1 MYLIYLTEQ
10 DAWDRSETEGIE
22 RGLSYH
28 KTGKGTRFVT
38 SPKLT
43 NEDTY
48 ALDVEGYELTEDE
61 ANTVVD
67 SYEPKT
73 FGDEI

>member
-1 MYLIYLTEQ
+1 MYLIYLNEQ

-28 KTGKGTRFVT
+28 KTGRGTRYVT

-43 NEDTY
+43 DTDEY
-48 ALDVEGYELTEDE
+48 ALDVSSFNLTDE
-61 ANTVVD
+61 EASATVD
-67 SYEPKT
+67 SYTPKPVE
-73 FGDEI
+73 DDI

>member
-1 MYLIYLTEQ
+1 MYLIYATEQ

-28 KTGKGTRFVT
+28 KTGKGTRYVT
-38 SPKLT
+38 SPRLT

-48 ALDVEGYELTEDE
+48 ALKVEGYDLTDE
-61 ANTVVD
+61 EAATVVD
-67 SYEPKT
+67 SYTPKPV
-73 FGDEI
+73 EEVA

>member
-1 MYLIYLTEQ
+1 MYLIYTTEQ

-28 KTGKGTRFVT
+28 KTGKGTRYAT
-38 SPKLT
+38 SPRLT

-48 ALDVEGYELTEDE
+48 ALNVEGYDLTDE
-61 ANTVVD
+61 EAATVVD
-67 SYEPKT
+67 SYTPKPV
-73 FGDEI
+73 EEVA